1 MEQLSR
7 SYLVNPITTISNALY
22 SGGIKE
28 YGSLRNIIVQKIDG
42 KVINFDL
49 YDLLIRGNRKNDIV
63 LSPGDTV
70 IIEGTTNH
78 VKIDGA
84 VIRPMVYEYS
94 EKDSIEDLI
103 QFALSLLKMLIK
115 KILRL
120 SAMTEFF
127 RARRLKRRKWK

>member
-1 MEQLSR
+1 MKTPG
-7 SYLVNPITTISNALY
+7 VIFINPFTTISNALSY

-94 EKDSIEDLI
+94 KDVV
-103 QFALSLLKMLIK
+103 
-115 KILRL
+115 
-120 SAMTEFF
+120 
-127 RARRLKRRKWK
+127 